1 MEERM
6 NNIINA
12 LTNKEV
18 LNLEAK
24 LRRKLNH
31 QGYVL
36 RKGKD
41 VYRLSGYM
49 IVDSYNN
56 FVAAGASPNAFSLSL
71 AEVLKFTE
79 S

>member
-1 MEERM
+1 M
-6 NNIINA
+6 IDKINT
-12 LTNKEV
+12 LTDKEV

-36 RKGKD
+36 RKGKNT
-41 VYRLSGYM
+41 YKTSGYM

-56 FVAAGASPNAFSLSL
+56 FVAAGASPNAFSLCL
-71 AEVLKFTE
+71 ADVLEFTE

>member
-1 MEERM
+1 MIDKV
-6 NNIINA
+6 NT

-18 LNLEAK
+18 LNLEVK

-36 RKGKD
+36 RKGKNA
-41 VYRLSGYM
+41 YKISGYM
-49 IVDSYNN
+49 IVDSYSN
-56 FVAAGASPNAFSLSL
+56 FVAAGASPNAFSLCL
-71 AEVLKFTE
+71 TDVLEFTE